1 MMSARWISTRCILG
15 RKKGSAATALV
26 ALLMA
31 LSPATGRCEPA
42 ADPQGYIDA
51 LRAELAGYAQDG
63 PSRNLTAVLQLG
75 QQLTKDPQAL
85 MGFRNALD
93 VAAVSRIAAAASSK
107 DRPLR
112 VTAARLLIDL
122 IDNRTMCAVA
132 DKLMADELDADAQ
145 YNFLQILRI
154 ANRYAMAENRAWNA
168 QAVSAVTERLPK
180 EGFAKTRNLL
190 ATLGREQAD
199 LASPANL
206 IILASREPGS
216 FAGCSALPN
225 IARLAAENRS
235 VSLYLH
241 TGRTSQE
248 IDALSA
254 GLQAAG
260 FVVKGTDKQ
269 EDLVGGPGID
279 YPASTGNSE
288 EVQPALRDKADTVGS
303 ILAAVVNVTIA
314 PRPQN
319 GMAGNT
325 LGVWF

>member
-1 MMSARWISTRCILG
+1 MMSARWIYARCLLWG
-15 RKKGSAATALV
+15 RRGPAVTVLV
-26 ALLMA
+26 VLLMA
-31 LSPATGRCEPA
+31 LTPATGRCEPA
-42 ADPQGYIDA
+42 TDPQGYIDA
-51 LRAELAGYAQDG
+51 LRAELAGYTQDG

-85 MGFRNALD
+85 TGFRNALD
-93 VAAVSRIAAAASSK
+93 VAAASGIAAAASSK

-122 IDNRTMCAVA
+122 IDNRTMCSVA

-168 QAVSAVTERLPK
+168 QAISAVTARLP
-180 EGFAKTRNLL
+180 EDGFAKTRNLL
-190 ATLGREQAD
+190 ATLEREQAD

-206 IILASREPGS
+206 IILASREPDS
-216 FAGCSALPN
+216 FAACSALPN

-241 TGRTSQE
+241 ANRTSQE
-248 IDALSA
+248 LDALSA
-254 GLQAAG
+254 GLQALG

-279 YPASTGNSE
+279 YPASTSNSGDAR
-288 EVQPALRDKADTVGS
+288 PALRDKADTVGS

-319 GMAGNT
+319 GMAGDT